1 MRKIFGVRR
10 RIGTEKEK
18 EEYIWRK
25 YLVHRI
31 EEEWRGKGRKI
42 FEEEK
47 MFGPRYRKKKERNK
61 KKTNLEKVN
70 ICLMGKEITR
80 RRKVN
85 GDVDQPTTK

>member
-1 MRKIFGVRR
+1 M
-10 RIGTEKEK
+10 
-18 EEYIWRK
+18 
-25 YLVHRI
+25 VHRI